1 MRVPR
6 KLQKEGRA
14 RLGLETLKKTSKKT
28 SKKTWFDGAKVSQ
41 CSFLHSAGLFSPVR
55 YTVHGLSFIHCFNSF
70 RGFRHYH
77 LGVKRVFVWF
87 FFFSNRHHGPREI
100 SLYLCPLFIFV
111 QYYPHLILTCGG
123 MNWGFVLYSVSREFT
138 FVSLLLSGFD
148 RRFK

>member
-1 MRVPR
+1 MRAPR

-14 RLGLETLKKTSKKT
+14 RPGLEMP
-28 SKKTWFDGAKVSQ
+28 KKTWFDGTKVSQ
-41 CSFLHSAGLFSPVR
+41 YSFLHSAGLFSPVH

-100 SLYLCPLFIFV
+100 SLYLCPLFILV

-123 MNWGFVLYSVSREFT
+123 GDELGFCTILCFARIYLCVFATIRL
-138 FVSLLLSGFD
+138 
-148 RRFK
+148 